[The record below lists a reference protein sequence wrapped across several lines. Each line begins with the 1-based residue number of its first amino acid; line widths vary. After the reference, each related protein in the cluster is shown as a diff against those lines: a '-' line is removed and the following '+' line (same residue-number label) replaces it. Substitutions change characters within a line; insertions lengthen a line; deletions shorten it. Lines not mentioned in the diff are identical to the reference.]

1 MARRLPPLNPLHVF
15 DVAARCTS
23 FTEAANQLSVTQ
35 AAVSRQVSALEGYFG
50 IKLFDREQRALT
62 LTSEGRRLHREIGP
76 AFEAIGLAAAEI
88 LRLRDPNVVTI
99 QTYPTVI
106 AQKLLPNFQAF
117 VERSRKI
124 EVHFLSAVRPEEFS
138 LEQADIIIRLASEK
152 AADLKGFRFAQD
164 VIVPAASA
172 DIVKMARSKP
182 IALLTELPLVVT
194 KFRSSDWTEWATAA
208 DVNLTNARYV
218 YFESSS
224 FAYQA
229 ARLGAGVCMAQ
240 EFLISGD
247 VAGGRLVPLSDKR
260 LPRPSYYWCLVSP
273 RRRMSRQIVEVLNWV
288 EGLKVPGEP

>member
-15 DVAARCTS
+15 DVSARCTS

-50 IKLFDREQRALT
+50 IKLFDRDQRALT

-88 LRLRDPNVVTI
+88 LRQRDPNVVTI

-106 AQKLLPNFQAF
+106 AQKLLPNFQTF
-117 VERSRKI
+117 VERNRKI

-208 DVNLTNARYV
+208 DVSLANVRYV

-273 RRRMSRQIVEVLNWV
+273 RRRMSRQIVEVINWM
-288 EGLKVPGEP
+288 EGLKVTGEH

>member
-23 FTEAANQLSVTQ
+23 FTDAANQLSVTQ

-88 LRLRDPNVVTI
+88 LRQRDPNVVTI

-106 AQKLLPNFQAF
+106 AQKLLPNFQTF
-117 VERSRKI
+117 VERNRKI

-138 LEQADIIIRLASEK
+138 LEQADIVIRLASEK

-208 DVNLTNARYV
+208 DVSLTNVRYV

-273 RRRMSRQIVEVLNWV
+273 RRRMSRQIVDVINWL
-288 EGLKVPGEP
+288 EGLKVTGEH

>member
-23 FTEAANQLSVTQ
+23 FTDAANQLSVTQ

-88 LRLRDPNVVTI
+88 LRQRDPNVVTI

-106 AQKLLPNFQAF
+106 AQKLLPNFQTF
-117 VERSRKI
+117 VERNRKI

-208 DVNLTNARYV
+208 DVSLTNVRYV

-273 RRRMSRQIVEVLNWV
+273 RRRMSRQIVEVINWM
-288 EGLKVPGEP
+288 EGLKVTGEH